1 MNIPIPDVVPSL
13 KITFSGLF
21 FFQPSPVMVGLWQPG
36 FPTLWQPRLD
46 EASGK
51 SFDARGPRGLEAVG
65 SFARLKHDRITLY
78 MYLYIYIVMYIT

>member
-1 MNIPIPDVVPSL
+1 
-13 KITFSGLF
+13 
-21 FFQPSPVMVGLWQPG
+21 MVGLWQPG